1 MKIFDLTTTSGK
13 INAITTMSLFTFNP
27 LLGLAKLALD
37 KLLSSKDQGEIAM
50 ELIRKGKE
58 KGVKEMEIT
67 IDNKKGFDFGIPIE
81 GVNIKA
87 KAGNDEKIHVRVVYK

>member
-1 MKIFDLTTTSGK
+1 MKLFDLTTNSGK
-13 INAITTMSLFTFNP
+13 IDAILFAFNP
-27 LLGLAKLALD
+27 ILGLAKLALD
-37 KLLSSKDQGEIAM
+37 KLLSSKEQGEIAM

-58 KGVKEMEIT
+58 QGVKEMEIT

-87 KAGNDEKIHVRVVYK
+87 KAGNDEKIHLKVIYK